1 MPGLQIFIY
10 NSLLC
15 QHRLTDRAL
24 PFRSPFHLGIKDTL
38 SEGIN
43 KGDPQIW
50 EPLALF
56 YVNKQDQVSPNTA
69 VKRFHDSCLARL
81 DAV

>member
-15 QHRLTDRAL
+15 WHRLTDRAL
-24 PFRSPFHLGIKDTL
+24 PFRSPCHLGIKDTL

-43 KGDPQIW
+43 KGDPQI
-50 EPLALF
+50 
-56 YVNKQDQVSPNTA
+56 
-69 VKRFHDSCLARL
+69 
-81 DAV
+81 